1 MSEDT
6 QLIAPE
12 PMVVQFGHGTKVHF
26 VRWAVCKRIG
36 SDEERL
42 EFFTCGVASRH
53 NVHGMRQHH
62 TLTIDDVN
70 CSCCRKDVERYKE
83 RMKNE

>member
-6 QLIAPE
+6 QLIAPDD
-12 PMVVQFGHGTKVHF
+12 MVVQFGHGTKVHF
-26 VRWAVCKRIG
+26 VRWMVCTR
-36 SDEERL
+36 SDRTQYL
-42 EFFTCGVASRH
+42 YASSCAVASRH
-53 NVHGMRQHH
+53 NVHGMRPHH

-70 CSCCRKDVERYKE
+70 CAACRKDVERYKE